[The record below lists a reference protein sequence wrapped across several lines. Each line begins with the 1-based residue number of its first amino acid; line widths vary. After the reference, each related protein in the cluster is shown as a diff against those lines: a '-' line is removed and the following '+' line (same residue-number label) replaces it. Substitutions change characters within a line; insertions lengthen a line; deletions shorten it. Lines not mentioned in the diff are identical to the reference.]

1 MSYFCDGV
9 YTSGIVD
16 VIIAATLNALNVKLN
31 IFDEGKQHKLKTA
44 LTSNNEQDKHQQI
57 QEEIA
62 ESTESP
68 ENTLLYKT
76 MLAPTTSQNNRNKRN
91 KHAVFCRSK

>member
-44 LTSNNEQDKHQQI
+44 LNKININK
-57 QEEIA
+57 
-62 ESTESP
+62 
-68 ENTLLYKT
+68 YKKKLQKVQKVQKIHYCT
-76 MLAPTTSQNNRNKRN
+76 KP
-91 KHAVFCRSK
+91 C